1 LAQNCDSIGNDF
13 RLLATQN
20 KILKLCN
27 DRHIENVIII
37 KDNSDMLVVISP
49 KIVTNKQHHEMVS
62 VIEKYSYSA
71 DDNLLVGKVH

>member
-1 LAQNCDSIGNDF
+1 
-13 RLLATQN
+13 LATQN

-62 VIEKYSYSA
+62 VIDKYSYSA